1 MTALKGRIGR
11 AQGSALGN
19 ATPKTLTALKGRNS
33 RSVVLDNTPFQGDSL
48 TRLQIPGRCP
58 GLSQF
63 APLALKSTEL
73 PLVGEGQ
80 VKTKVFQYSL
90 RIGFLL
96 LFFLILSRLVDVQLL
111 AEALPH
117 IRIEILGVAMLSYFL
132 TIAIRAYR
140 LQIILNMRTALIG
153 FKDAYVITLIGFALN
168 IFIPATLGDIAKS
181 YYGYKIYGIKEEM
194 LSTSL
199 VDKIFALCSLFLIG
213 TISGFV
219 MGYAFLGV
227 VSLICAVVSFIPL
240 IFPESIP
247 WNIVNAVLRRFQKS
261 LDRDK
266 LLEAFRL
273 PPGRKM
279 LVMGLSMAVWGWT
292 SVYFYILCTAFPV
305 TVSLGYVIVIMPML
319 TIVRLFPFTI
329 NALGPSEVAVAYF
342 FHLIGINSTLAVV
355 ISLVANI
362 LSSVVPG
369 TLGFLI
375 LLFSGYVRKKR
386 GRNPALPS

>member
-1 MTALKGRIGR
+1 M
-11 AQGSALGN
+11 
-19 ATPKTLTALKGRNS
+19 
-33 RSVVLDNTPFQGDSL
+33 
-48 TRLQIPGRCP
+48 
-58 GLSQF
+58 
-63 APLALKSTEL
+63 KSNL
-73 PLVGEGQ
+73 
-80 VKTKVFQYSL
+80 FQYGL

-96 LFFLILSRLVDVQLL
+96 LFFLILSRLVDLQLL
-111 AEALPH
+111 AEALPQV
-117 IRIEILGVAMLSYFL
+117 RVEILGVAMLSYFL

-140 LQIILNMRTALIG
+140 LQIILNTRTTLIG

-199 VDKIFALCSLFLIG
+199 VDKMFALCSLFLIG

-227 VSLICAVVSFIPL
+227 VSLICALVSFIPL
-240 IFPESIP
+240 LFPESIP

-273 PPGRKM
+273 PPGRKI
-279 LVMGLSMAVWGWT
+279 LVMGLSMAVWACT

-305 TVSLGYVIVIMPML
+305 TVSLGYVIVIMPIL

-355 ISLVANI
+355 ISLVANV
-362 LSSVVPG
+362 LSSIIPG

-375 LLFSGYVRKKR
+375 ILFSRQKKR